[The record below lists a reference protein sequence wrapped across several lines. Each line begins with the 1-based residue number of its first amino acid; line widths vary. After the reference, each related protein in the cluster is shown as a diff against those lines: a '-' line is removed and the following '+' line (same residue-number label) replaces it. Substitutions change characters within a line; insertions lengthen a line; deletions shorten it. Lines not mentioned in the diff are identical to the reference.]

1 MIFLFQVLN
10 VLKELRISEQ
20 EFKPWFEHFESVLKH
35 NVVPVGE
42 EQTTTQKIQTPTTK
56 VNYE

>member
-1 MIFLFQVLN
+1 MN